1 MMPKCR
7 LKGIWALFPSLSP
20 LCFPSRRE
28 MGKVRMKLDG
38 EDGLYGAAVPYRFE
52 INLQYK

>member
-1 MMPKCR
+1 MMLKCR
-7 LKGIWALFPSLSP
+7 LKGIGALFPSLPP

>member
-7 LKGIWALFPSLSP
+7 LKGIGVAFANLS
-20 LCFPSRRE
+20 
-28 MGKVRMKLDG
+28 
-38 EDGLYGAAVPYRFE
+38 PYRFE

>member
-7 LKGIWALFPSLSP
+7 LKGIGALLANLP
-20 LCFPSRRE
+20 
-28 MGKVRMKLDG
+28 
-38 EDGLYGAAVPYRFE
+38 PYRFE